1 MILTSSRRALALI
14 VLLSTTAC
22 ASYEAVPL
30 NMGTVAVPTVR
41 QADLPADGDVHSLLK
56 LALAHDPAVDAA
68 RATMRSTEQMQKA
81 AKNLPPL
88 SLTLTAEY
96 SKDSDPQKP
105 WLYGGALGIPLDI
118 GAKRQARVTAADLAV
133 VKARYALAEAVWA
146 VRQRLYTALSDLSLV
161 QDELALSQT
170 LFDQRLAYQAVMQK
184 RVAAG
189 EDAQGLAAQAA
200 LDVSGARQAMAQAQ
214 ARRTQ
219 GLATLARALD
229 SDVAAVACLPPVQ
242 MTGLDMLDDA
252 QIATMTEK
260 ALYTRADVLLAV
272 ADYDMAE
279 NDLRQAVAAQYP
291 DINIQPGYTWERGA
305 VKLPLSLSL
314 TLPPLDGNRAAI
326 NSAQAARLAAGKTL
340 EDKVKTIQAAAVQ
353 ASGAYSA
360 DLMTARTIR
369 DQDLPMSRDM
379 AARTERLKA
388 AGEGDQSEALLAQ
401 LNATQTAIAALQAE
415 RTARTDRLTLED
427 ALRQS
432 FDAAD
437 TQILMEA
444 VKVNP

>member
-1 MILTSSRRALALI
+1 MILTSSYRPLALI
-14 VLLSTTAC
+14 ILLSATAC
-22 ASYEAVPL
+22 ASYEAAPL
-30 NMGTVAVPTVR
+30 NMGTIAALTVH
-41 QADLPADGDVHSLLK
+41 QVDLPADGDVHSLLK
-56 LALAHDPAVDAA
+56 LALAHDPAVAAA
-68 RATMRSTEQMQKA
+68 RATVQATEQAQKA

-96 SKDSDPQKP
+96 SKDSDPEKP
-105 WLYGGALGIPLDI
+105 WLYGGAVGIPLDI
-118 GAKRQARVTAADLAV
+118 GARREARVTAADLAV
-133 VKARYALAEAVWA
+133 VKARYALGEAVWA
-146 VRQRLYTALSDLSLV
+146 VRQRLYQSLSDLSLT
-161 QDELALSQT
+161 QDEITLSQA
-170 LFDQRLAYQAVMQK
+170 LLDQRLAYQAVMQK
-184 RVAAG
+184 RVSLG

-200 LDVSGARQAMAQAQ
+200 LDVSGARQTLAQAQ

-219 GLATLARALD
+219 GIAALARALD
-229 SDVAAVACLPPVQ
+229 SDAASVTSLPLSPMPVP
-242 MTGLDMLDDA
+242 DAPDDA

-272 ADYDMAE
+272 ADYDVAE

-326 NSAQAARLAAGKTL
+326 NSAQAARLAAGKAL
-340 EDKVKTIQAAAVQ
+340 EDRVKTTQAAAAQ
-353 ASGAYSA
+353 AAAAYNT
-360 DLMTARTIR
+360 DLATARTIR
-369 DQDLPMSRDM
+369 DQDIPMSRDM

-388 AGEGDQSEALLAQ
+388 AGEADQSEALLAQ

-415 RTARTDRLTLED
+415 RTALTSRLTLED
-427 ALRQS
+427 ALHQS